1 MASITIKRATPNHL
15 KSALVAKLSDGRGIG
30 FEIRTGISVLSRHWG
45 KKGVLSADPE
55 AIEKN
60 DALKHFKKKVLR
72 LYLTAKSEG
81 IVVNA
86 AYIRQQLKEAQP
98 TPFASETLP
107 PVSASDISIQNA
119 ADDDNVLAQIQRF
132 IDMPNSCSE
141 SYMRGAHQLKQ
152 HLTRFV
158 DRKHIAVLPFHQ
170 LTHFFLSEYNHYLE
184 HNDNDQ
190 YLHKGREYK
199 KIKLSS
205 ATRAKHFE
213 FLSKIAKLQ
222 AGQTFR
228 IHSAVFEFGV
238 TEVNRKARHLT
249 WKELNRLMDVEV
261 SGRIETLTKDIF
273 LFMCFTGMRVT
284 AAQELLNHDI
294 TGGFIHWVNTKS
306 PKKPLI
312 STTIHRYSA
321 EIIRTYRSTKGKLF
335 PYIPQADMNVTIK
348 QLAKRAMIERPHDIK
363 CHTGRHSY
371 NNLLETLGIETF
383 IRNEELGHSHGNV
396 NEDVYTGKKA
406 QQRKTLIVD
415 VFERVEDILAVRS
428 KQETTLFDDL

>member
-1 MASITIKRATPNHL
+1 MASITIKRATPNNL

-30 FEIRTGISVLSRHWG
+30 FEITTGISVLSRHWG

-60 DALKHFKKKVLR
+60 DALKHFKKKVLT
-72 LYLTAKSEG
+72 LYSAAKSQG
-81 IVVNA
+81 IAVNA
-86 AYIRQQLKEAQP
+86 AYIRQQLQEAEP
-98 TPFASETLP
+98 ITSESVTKP
-107 PVSASDISIQNA
+107 QAGISNSTIVSA
-119 ADDDNVLAQIQRF
+119 ADDDNVITQIQRF
-132 IDMPNSCSE
+132 IEMPNSCSE

-152 HLTRFV
+152 HLGRLLEL
-158 DRKHIAVLPFHQ
+158 KGIAVLTFNQ

-184 HNDNDQ
+184 HNNDDR

-228 IHSAVFEFGV
+228 IHSAVSEFGV
-238 TEVNRKARHLT
+238 TEVNSKARHLT

-261 SGRIETLTKDIF
+261 SGRLETLTKDIF

-294 TGGFIHWVNTKS
+294 TGGFIHWINTKS

-312 STTIHRYSA
+312 STTIHKYNA
-321 EIIRTYRSTKGKLF
+321 EIIRKYRNAKGKLF

-348 QLAKRAMIERPHDIK
+348 QLAKRALIERPHEIK

-415 VFERVEDILAVRS
+415 VFERVEEILAIRS
-428 KQETTLFDDL
+428 KEETTLFDDL